1 MLSPIHDHDDA
12 HCFMKILEGEVIEAM
27 YAAPPPLNTDT
38 KGQMKPVQETT
49 LRENSVSYI
58 NSEQLL
64 LLHILYELSL
74 NLATALT

>member
-1 MLSPIHDHDDA
+1 
-12 HCFMKILEGEVIEAM
+12 MKILEGEVIEAM
-27 YAAPPPLNTDT
+27 YAAPPPLETHLS
-38 KGQMKPVQETT
+38 KGQMKLLQEKT
-49 LRENSVSYI
+49 LSENSVSYI